1 MFATDQGKQSGS
13 TGRRRF
19 RKMVTG
25 LAVGLTGIAVPLAA
39 VTLVPTTA
47 SAATNTFVPPS
58 PEPPPPPPTP
68 CVQQVFSIA
77 NEGTSLSCVADEQVL
92 LNNVI
97 HSGLAAD
104 GRYGPLTQS
113 AVYTFQYDQK
123 ILQDGITG
131 PQTWGYLCAV
141 NLDSGFYGHFWMN
154 AGCPSLGLG

>member
-58 PEPPPPPPTP
+58 PEPPPPE

-104 GRYGPLTQS
+104 GQYGPLTRA
-113 AVYTFQYDQK
+113 AVRTFQTDQH
-123 ILQDGITG
+123 LWVDGITG
-131 PQTWGYLCAV
+131 PQTWGSLCAV
-141 NLDSGFYGHFWMN
+141 NLDSGFHGPFWKG
-154 AGCPSLGLG
+154 AGCPTLGLG